1 MYMKNNYYGM
11 FSLLF
16 SKNRYKKEEI
26 SMNKKNSKGFKEDT
40 MYEGK
45 DKVFLDVDR
54 IINEGMSGGS
64 VHMREDTTNIEE
76 ARDLVEEEPPR

>member
-45 DKVFLDVDR
+45 DKLFLDVDR